1 MAITIER
8 DDDHLI
14 DVPRGLANVVA
25 AETRIGDVRGA
36 EGFFHYRGVSGVALA
51 AQARFEDAWRL
62 VALGSL
68 PRDPREAA
76 TFRERIGEARV
87 LPGAVVTGLST
98 SAQAGATLDP
108 MAALR
113 TGLALLSAADGRFP
127 LYDETPAAREDD
139 AVRLA
144 AAAPALIATSHRQ
157 AHGLVPLAP
166 DPARDPISDYLRMLT
181 GAEPDPRL
189 VTALAVYLTAA
200 IDHGFNASTFAAR
213 VIASTGADLASC
225 IGGALGA
232 LAGPLH
238 GGAPARTLEML
249 DEIGTPERAEE
260 WVRERLAHGGRV
272 MGFGHAVY
280 RTEDPRSRLLRDV
293 ARRLRAEGL
302 AGERVDLA
310 VTVEQTVL
318 RVLDELKPGRTLRT
332 NVELYAAVVMEA
344 CGIPRELFTPTF
356 ASARLI
362 GWGAH
367 ACEQAQ
373 EGKIFRPSSR
383 YVGEPAS

>member
-8 DDDHLI
+8 DDGRLI

-36 EGFFHYRGVSGVALA
+36 EGFFHYRGVSGIELA

-62 VALGSL
+62 VAFGAL
-68 PRDPREAA
+68 PRDAQEAGA
-76 TFRERIGEARV
+76 FRTRIGEARILPPAV
-87 LPGAVVTGLST
+87 VAGLRASLQPGA
-98 SAQAGATLDP
+98 ALDP

-113 TGLALLSAADGRFP
+113 TGLALLSAADGRVP
-127 LYDETPAAREDD
+127 LYDEPSAAREDD
-139 AVRLA
+139 AIRLA
-144 AAAPALIATSHRQ
+144 AAAPALIAAAYRF

-181 GAEPDPRL
+181 GAEADARL
-189 VTALAVYLTAA
+189 VAALATYLTAA

-225 IGGALGA
+225 VGGALGA

-249 DEIGTPERAEE
+249 DEIGTPDRAEE
-260 WVRERLAHGGRV
+260 WVRERIARGDRI

-310 VTVEQTVL
+310 VTVEKTVL

-383 YVGEPAS
+383 YVGDLFS

>member
-8 DDDHLI
+8 DDTRLI

-36 EGFFHYRGVSGVALA
+36 EGFFHYRGVSGVDLA

-62 VALGSL
+62 VALGAL
-68 PRDPREAA
+68 PRDAQEAGA
-76 TFRERIGEARV
+76 FRERIGESRV
-87 LPGAVVTGLST
+87 LPPAVVAGLKASLQPGAV
-98 SAQAGATLDP
+98 LDP
-108 MAALR
+108 MATLR
-113 TGLALLSAADGRFP
+113 TGLALLFASDGRVP
-127 LYDETPAAREDD
+127 LYDEPPAAREDD
-139 AVRLA
+139 AIRLA
-144 AAAPALIATSHRQ
+144 AAAPALIAAAYRL
-157 AHGLVPLAP
+157 AHGLTPLTP
-166 DPARDPISDYLRMLT
+166 DPTRDPISDYLRMLT
-181 GAEPDPRL
+181 GAEPDTRL
-189 VTALAVYLTAA
+189 VTALATYLTAA

-225 IGGALGA
+225 VSGALGA

-249 DEIGTPERAEE
+249 DEIAAPERAEE
-260 WVRERLAHGGRV
+260 WVRERVARGDRI